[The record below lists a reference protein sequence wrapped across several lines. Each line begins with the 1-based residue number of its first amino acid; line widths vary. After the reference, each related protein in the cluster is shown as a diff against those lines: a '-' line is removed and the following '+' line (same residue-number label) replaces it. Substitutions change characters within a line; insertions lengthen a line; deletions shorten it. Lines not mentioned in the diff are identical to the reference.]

1 MHEFRSAEEQRRNTK
16 QRGQGHQGGGEP
28 GAKTNQPPCDLLPGT
43 QEYLIY
49 YRGLPCERTHHGK
62 GLSQVTSFFSF
73 FLCPQRTPTQRRL
86 LHASPYLASSR
97 RHGSHLLDLLI
108 IIEIHPII
116 ISTERSRA
124 VEQRKKSPPAGH
136 ALATPPRPPAHLVAI
151 RSRSGPPDLKAETTK
166 RSR

>member
-1 MHEFRSAEEQRRNTK
+1 MMHEFRSAEEQRRNTK

-62 GLSQVTSFFSF
+62 GLSQVTSFFLF
-73 FLCPQRTPTQRRL
+73 FLCHQRTPTRRL
-86 LHASPYLASSR
+86 LHASPYLTSSR
-97 RHGSHLLDLLI
+97 RHGSHLFDLLI

-116 ISTERSRA
+116 ISTEIPRGGA
-124 VEQRKKSPPAGH
+124 EEEVPPAGH
-136 ALATPPRPPAHLVAI
+136 ALAKLRRRLQPTSEQSNLAAARQI
-151 RSRSGPPDLKAETTK
+151 
-166 RSR
+166 

>member
-62 GLSQVTSFFSF
+62 GLSQVTSFFLF
-73 FLCPQRTPTQRRL
+73 FCALNARRL
-86 LHASPYLASSR
+86 NDDSYMLHLTSPLQGGTVR
-97 RHGSHLLDLLI
+97 
-108 IIEIHPII
+108 
-116 ISTERSRA
+116 IS
-124 VEQRKKSPPAGH
+124 
-136 ALATPPRPPAHLVAI
+136 
-151 RSRSGPPDLKAETTK
+151 
-166 RSR
+166 